1 MPYVS
6 AAWPKNL
13 RGGLYTNGMPY
24 SRRDLA
30 LLLSAATAA
39 AQDRKKALPSKVF
52 KFEDLAVKVNGQ
64 NKSRA
69 VLNGEQHSGFAVELH
84 ITELGSGQAPHAPH
98 KHVHEEIVMLRS
110 GQLDVT
116 IEGETT
122 RATAG
127 SVIYI
132 ASNEQHGSRNPGP
145 DPAMYFV
152 ITLGRD

>member
-1 MPYVS
+1 
-6 AAWPKNL
+6 
-13 RGGLYTNGMPY
+13 MPY

-30 LLLSAATAA
+30 LLLPALTAATAV
-39 AQDRKKALPSKVF
+39 AQEPRKALPSKVY

-69 VLNGEQHSGFAVELH
+69 VLNGEQHSGFPVELH
-84 ITELGSGQAPHAPH
+84 ITELGPGQAPHAPH
-98 KHVHEEIVMLRS
+98 KHVHEEIVMLRY
-110 GQLDVT
+110 GLLDVT

>member
-1 MPYVS
+1 M
-6 AAWPKNL
+6 
-13 RGGLYTNGMPY
+13 YTTCMPY

-30 LLLSAATAA
+30 LLLPALTAAAAA
-39 AQDRKKALPSKVF
+39 AQDQKKPLSSKVY
-52 KFEDLAVKVNGQ
+52 KFEDLAVKVNGM

-84 ITELGSGQAPHAPH
+84 ITELGPGQAPHAPH

-110 GQLDVT
+110 GQIDFT
-116 IEGETT
+116 IEGQTT

-127 SVIYI
+127 SVVYI

-152 ITLGRD
+152 ITLGRDS